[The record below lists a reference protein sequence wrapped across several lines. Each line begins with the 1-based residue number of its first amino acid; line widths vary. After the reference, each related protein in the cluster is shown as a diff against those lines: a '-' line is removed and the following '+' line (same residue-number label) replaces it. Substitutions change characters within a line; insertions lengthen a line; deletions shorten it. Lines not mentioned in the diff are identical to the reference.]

1 MHYSSIYI
9 KFKNKIV
16 FGDSYLNG
24 KALKKGKKVK
34 DHNSQEYFPLEEK
47 GCDQAG
53 THRDLSS
60 GSVLSI
66 FVVVWFI
73 ITY

>member
-34 DHNSQEYFPLEEK
+34 
-47 GCDQAG
+47 AI
-53 THRDLSS
+53 THK
-60 GSVLSI
+60 SI
-66 FVVVWFI
+66 FL
-73 ITY
+73 